1 MSPRSA
7 PRASSSRHAAV
18 ITRLLRR
25 WLKPLPGGL
34 RRTLTQDNGTE
45 FVHYR
50 LHKPLAIKTFFYDP
64 HSPWQKGG
72 IENMNGRL
80 RRSLPRRT
88 DLATLSHHQIRAIA
102 RRNNSIPRKC
112 LGFKTAFEVFNAFS

>member
-1 MSPRSA
+1 
-7 PRASSSRHAAV
+7 
-18 ITRLLRR
+18 
-25 WLKPLPGGL
+25 L

-45 FVHYR
+45 FAFH
-50 LHKPLAIKTFFYDP
+50 HKLRKRLAIKTYFCDP

-80 RRSLPRRT
+80 RRSLPRQV
-88 DLATLSHHQIRAIA
+88 DLATISHNRIKAIA

-112 LGFKTAFEVFNAFS
+112 LGFKTPFEVFSAFSKPSRFNREFTSRLSPG